1 MGSFEGE
8 VLRVGSLR
16 PCDVPR
22 DQIQSALPFRGGDP
36 HTGH

>member
-1 MGSFEGE
+1 MGSFEVE
-8 VLRVGSLR
+8 VLRGGSLR
-16 PCDVPR
+16 LYGVAL